1 MTDESRGSPL
11 PQRERG
17 ATEAGARPAPARVGA
32 PALPDDLRQRM
43 KASVDAER
51 AQNRERAAEM
61 LRHPP
66 QRLVGGERPRGD
78 AQDRRP
84 NPLRKRFGKGDR
96 TRTPE
101 TTPDSQAPIV
111 DNGPPVNSP
120 PAEFLS
126 RTNVSPSAP
135 PLSTPAARETPPT
148 GNTGLAS
155 PTGNGPSDPASPVGS
170 AGPTSHTGPKSYA
183 SPAGNT
189 GLANLGRA
197 QPVSP
202 LPPSSSSRPPA
213 AGVDLFTPPTGSPSA
228 PAPAPGP
235 AELPSGHPSGPS
247 ATSSAQAPPAPPI
260 PVTPLAPP
268 AQAAPS
274 TPAVQAAPAVTPT
287 ARGSRRWVKLGLVAG
302 VLAVLAA
309 GSAGL
314 IVATSGSKTPKAVVV
329 GPVQQA
335 TVAGWV
341 ESQIDPATV
350 VSCDP
355 AMCAA
360 LVAHH
365 YPSKNVRDLS
375 SPAALKASGVVVVT
389 PVALQLFG
397 SSLVTAWAP
406 AALATFGSGSST
418 VSVRIV
424 APHGATAYEQAAR
437 KDQAVRALSEAALTT
452 GSKSITVTGAAAQE
466 LNSGQIDGRLFEA
479 LAAAAF
485 GQPIDIVDFGNAGS
499 GASANVPLR
508 YADLAASNPTVG
520 LSGSAYVQTLR
531 TSMAGSPGPRPAR
544 TQLLTLPGGQQVL
557 RVEYLGPSRFG
568 VLGNS

>member
-43 KASVDAER
+43 QASVDAER

-66 QRLVGGERPRGD
+66 QRLVGGERPDHRRGD
-78 AQDRRP
+78 AQDRKP

-101 TTPDSQAPIV
+101 TTPDNQAPIV

-135 PLSTPAARETPPT
+135 PLSTPAARDTPHS

-155 PTGNGPSDPASPVGS
+155 PTGNAPASPASPASNADPASH
-170 AGPTSHTGPKSYA
+170 AGPGSYT

-189 GLANLGRA
+189 GLASNIGRA

-202 LPPSSSSRPPA
+202 LPPSSRPPT
-213 AGVDLFTPPTGSPSA
+213 AGVDLFTPPVGSPSA

-235 AELPSGHPSGPS
+235 DELPPGHPSGPS
-247 ATSSAQAPPAPPI
+247 ATSSAQAPPAPP
-260 PVTPLAPP
+260 APR
-268 AQAAPS
+268 AQARPS
-274 TPAVQAAPAVTPT
+274 TPPAPPAPAVTPT
-287 ARGSRRWVKLGLVAG
+287 ARGSRRRWAKLGLVAG

-314 IVATSGSKTPKAVVV
+314 IVATSGSKSPKAVVV

-335 TVAGWV
+335 AVAAWV
-341 ESQIDPATV
+341 DGQIDPATV

-375 SPAALKASGVVVVT
+375 SPSALKASGVVVVT

-418 VSVRIV
+418 VSVRVV

-437 KDQAVRALSEAALTT
+437 KDQAVRALSEAALT
-452 GSKSITVTGAAAQE
+452 GFKSITVTGAAAQE

-479 LAAAAF
+479 LAAAAVP
-485 GQPIDIVDFGNAGS
+485 QPIDIVDFGNAGA
-499 GASANVPLR
+499 GASADVPLR
-508 YADLAASNPTVG
+508 YADLAASNPAVG
-520 LSGSAYVQTLR
+520 LSGPAYVQTLR
-531 TSMAGSPGPRPAR
+531 TGMNGSPGPRPAR

-557 RVEYLGPSRFG
+557 RVEYLGPSKFG